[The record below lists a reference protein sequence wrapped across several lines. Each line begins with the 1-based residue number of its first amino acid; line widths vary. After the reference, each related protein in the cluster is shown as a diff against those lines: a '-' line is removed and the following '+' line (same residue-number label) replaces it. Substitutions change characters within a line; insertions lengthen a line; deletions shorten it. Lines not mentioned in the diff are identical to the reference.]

1 MNAFNPARF
10 PGLVCVNRA
19 LVITT
24 DQGMNFI
31 YFLGVAFLLFYFSI
45 FSCFFVTLI

>member
-1 MNAFNPARF
+1 MNAFNPAGF
-10 PGLVCVNRA
+10 PGLVHVNGA

-31 YFLGVAFLLFYFSI
+31 YFLGVAFCYFILVSLAA
-45 FSCFFVTLI
+45 FFVTLI